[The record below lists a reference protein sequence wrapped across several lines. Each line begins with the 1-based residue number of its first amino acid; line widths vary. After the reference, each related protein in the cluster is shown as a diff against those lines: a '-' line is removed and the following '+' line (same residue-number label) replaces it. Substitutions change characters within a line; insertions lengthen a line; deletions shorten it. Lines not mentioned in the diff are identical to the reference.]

1 MLPFVLECRV
11 LVLDDVHTFLLSS
24 FMALALPPSA
34 ITELPYHYLSLSSL
48 CVKVLPT
55 YMHTDRREG

>member
-11 LVLDDVHTFLLSS
+11 LILDDAHTFFAVLLRGSS
-24 FMALALPPSA
+24 SPQLSQH
-34 ITELPYHYLSLSSL
+34 LPYFYLSLSSL
-48 CVKVLPT
+48 CVEVLPT